1 MQNLEAKFKLFDL
14 DRARTMAEAA
24 GYEFKGSFAQR
35 DTFFRVARGK
45 LKLREQD
52 NGAWLIHYS
61 RDDRE
66 GLEISNY
73 EIVPVP
79 DPDQMRTMF
88 SEAVG
93 VLARVNKRRTL
104 LMRENVR
111 LHLDQVEGLGDF
123 GEIEAVVGEGERPE
137 QYLAAVDRI
146 LRALD
151 VRRSSLI
158 TASYFE
164 MLRPV
169 M

>member
-1 MQNLEAKFKLFDL
+1 MQNLEAKFKLSDL
-14 DRARTMAEAA
+14 KRARKMAEAA
-24 GYEFKGSFAQR
+24 GYEFKGSFDQR
-35 DTFFRVARGK
+35 DTFFKVNRGK

-52 NGAWLIHYS
+52 NGAWLIYYS
-61 RDDRE
+61 RDDSD

-73 EIVPVP
+73 EIIPVA
-79 DPDQMRTMF
+79 DPTRMRSVLGDAT
-88 SEAVG
+88 G
-93 VLARVNKRRTL
+93 VLARVNKRRSL

-123 GEIEAVVGEGERPE
+123 GEIEAVVGEDEAPE
-137 QYLAAVDRI
+137 DYLGAVDQT

-158 TASYFE
+158 SVSYFE

-169 M
+169 